1 MTNGATGLPLV
12 GAPLVDIGASGTGRL
27 GGPAGQIRLRLAHT
41 SAPQVATIAIVV
53 AKSTN
58 VRVRLLSIGGRPESE
73 LYSYCGI
80 AGTLCAL
87 TIPAIR

>member
-1 MTNGATGLPLV
+1 
-12 GAPLVDIGASGTGRL
+12 
-27 GGPAGQIRLRLAHT
+27 
-41 SAPQVATIAIVV
+41 VATIAIVV

-80 AGTLCAL
+80 AGTLCAARDAS
-87 TIPAIR
+87 PPERARAGGQ